1 MNKGGEIV
9 ESVKQKKTFKEKVKD
24 TGRKTKTYVK
34 KQATRAKES
43 AKRYGSALRT
53 AYDIGYA
60 RGWDDAYEV
69 PKKFGA
75 KTAAAM
81 GYKKGIRN
89 RRRSDKYINQYG
101 KKGGKK

>member
-1 MNKGGEIV
+1 MENA
-9 ESVKQKKTFKEKVKD
+9 KQKKTFKEKVKD
-24 TGRKTKTYVK
+24 TGRKTKDYVK
-34 KQATRAKES
+34 TQASKVKKS
-43 AKRYGSALRT
+43 AKRYGAALRT

-81 GYKKGIRN
+81 GYKKGLRN
-89 RRRSDKYINQYG
+89 RRRSDKYTNQYEKRG
-101 KKGGKK
+101 KK